1 VPVQTSLKKSKF
13 VYKNNFMNAEKIMR
27 QQVKKYIDTADVKV
41 VKMMHA
47 MLEVDADNDWWDTM
61 PDNVK
66 ADVEAALT
74 ESEKG
79 QVISHATIQK
89 RYAKW
94 IVK

>member
-1 VPVQTSLKKSKF
+1 
-13 VYKNNFMNAEKIMR
+13 MNTDQLMR

-61 PDNVK
+61 PDKIK
-66 ADVEAALT
+66 AEMEEALS

-79 QVISHATIQK
+79 QVIPHAEIQK
-89 RYAKW
+89 RYKKW
-94 IVK
+94 LVK